1 MLINNGEPFTLKK
14 TSFLGWFFLSLI
26 QVLIGIKEDNN
37 VRHMGLMEF
46 MKPQDRKILFKLHRQ
61 LITNE
66 DKNFVYLDPVLQGR
80 IKYRNL
86 TKAGKF
92 RIPSFEEWIV

>member
-1 MLINNGEPFTLKK
+1 MI
-14 TSFLGWFFLSLI
+14 
-26 QVLIGIKEDNN
+26 
-37 VRHMGLMEF
+37 M
-46 MKPQDRKILFKLHRQ
+46 ILRPIKLHRQ

-66 DKNFVYLDPVLQGR
+66 DKNFVYLDPVLKGR